1 MSKFEHGMERVLV
14 PVANK
19 LNSQRHIA
27 AIRDAFIL
35 VFPLIMA
42 GSIITLINFAVLSPD
57 GFIAKILIPR
67 ENFP

>member
-27 AIRDAFIL
+27 AIRDAFIFS
-35 VFPLIMA
+35 FP
-42 GSIITLINFAVLSPD
+42 INYGWFNYHFD
-57 GFIAKILIPR
+57 
-67 ENFP
+67 

>member
-1 MSKFEHGMERVLV
+1 MSIMSKFEHGMERVLV

-35 VFPLIMA
+35 VFPLIMVRF
-42 GSIITLINFAVLSPD
+42 NYHFD
-57 GFIAKILIPR
+57 
-67 ENFP
+67 

>member
-42 GSIITLINFAVLSPD
+42 GSIITLINFAVYHQMALLQKSYS
-57 GFIAKILIPR
+57 
-67 ENFP
+67 

>member
-1 MSKFEHGMERVLV
+1 MSLMTKFEHGMERFLV

-42 GSIITLINFAVLSPD
+42 GSIIIYLTLPFYLQMDLLLKFYS
-57 GFIAKILIPR
+57 
-67 ENFP
+67 